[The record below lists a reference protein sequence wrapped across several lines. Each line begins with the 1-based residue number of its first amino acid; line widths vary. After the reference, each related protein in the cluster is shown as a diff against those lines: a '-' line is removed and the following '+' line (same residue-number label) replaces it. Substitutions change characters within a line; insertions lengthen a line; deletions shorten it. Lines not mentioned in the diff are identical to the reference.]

1 LSESL
6 VSDYEKKEIWFY
18 LFRFKKNSYINTYH
32 FEGSWMRGENM
43 NKNKIIG
50 LVAIFIIVVVS
61 LPAVY
66 FVESSMA
73 PVQQP
78 TKEMDFVVSGSS
90 DCLRFLNSSVPAIY
104 VPFTVAAN
112 ENWQLTIS
120 CTKMSG
126 GTNGYTDVYIYQG
139 YWDGGTNNTCTSN
152 DLYPILK
159 DIQPTNQQIRLNT
172 PFNQTYGDS
181 TQQSYT
187 VFFVLPPGGQQST
200 FHITYKQV

>member
-1 LSESL
+1 
-6 VSDYEKKEIWFY
+6 
-18 LFRFKKNSYINTYH
+18 
-32 FEGSWMRGENM
+32 M

-50 LVAIFIIVVVS
+50 LIAIVIIVAVS

-66 FVESSMA
+66 FVESSLA
-73 PVQQP
+73 PIQQP

-120 CTKMSG
+120 STKMSG
-126 GTNGYTDVYIYQG
+126 GQNGYTDVYIYQG
-139 YWDGGTNNTCTSN
+139 YWDSGTNNTCTSSE
-152 DLYPILK
+152 LYPILN

-172 PFNQTYGDS
+172 PFNQTYGES

-200 FHITYKQV
+200 FHVTYKQV